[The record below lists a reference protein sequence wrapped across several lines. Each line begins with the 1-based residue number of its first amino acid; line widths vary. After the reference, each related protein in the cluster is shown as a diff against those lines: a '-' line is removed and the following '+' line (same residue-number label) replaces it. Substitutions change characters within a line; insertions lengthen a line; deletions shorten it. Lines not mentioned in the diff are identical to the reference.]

1 MINKFEFKKLYQDE
15 AWLTENY
22 VTLQKSSKEMA
33 KSLHVSYKLVEIW
46 LRHYGITIRQA
57 V

>member
-22 VTLQKSSKEMA
+22 VTLQKSSKEIA
-33 KSLHVSYKLVEIW
+33 KSLHISYKLVEIW
-46 LRHYGITIRQA
+46 LRHYKIAVRTTI
-57 V
+57 